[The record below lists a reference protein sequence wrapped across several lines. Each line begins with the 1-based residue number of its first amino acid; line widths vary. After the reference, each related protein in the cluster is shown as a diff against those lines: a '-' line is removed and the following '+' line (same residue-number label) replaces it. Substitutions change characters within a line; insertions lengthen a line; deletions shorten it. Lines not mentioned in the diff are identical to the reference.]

1 MDSYQKSISM
11 IKSVEE
17 IIEEFAGKKGISFSA
32 ALRII
37 ILDWVEMQSKM
48 ENQSSQEYHT
58 SNSDK

>member
-37 ILDWVEMQSKM
+37 ILEWTEMQNK
-48 ENQSSQEYHT
+48 NQSSQEYHT